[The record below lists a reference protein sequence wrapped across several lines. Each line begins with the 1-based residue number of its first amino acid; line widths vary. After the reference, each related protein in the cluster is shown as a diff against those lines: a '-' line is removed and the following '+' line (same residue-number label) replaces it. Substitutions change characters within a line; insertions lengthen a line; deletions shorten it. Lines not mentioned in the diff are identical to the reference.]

1 MSIQELA
8 NPNVAK
14 SLGLTSLDYW
24 PAGVKTFVTG
34 DWTPETIGGAFF
46 AKATIKNI
54 SSLLTANS
62 VVTATMGGIPTAEYQ
77 TYWLVSAN
85 PSIADGGTINIYVAA
100 TAASG
105 AGSKPT
111 GTVYVDY
118 AVHKF

>member
-1 MSIQELA
+1 MSIRELA

-14 SLGLTSLDYW
+14 SLGLTTLGYW

-34 DWTPETIGGAFF
+34 DWTPETIGGSFF
-46 AKATIKNI
+46 AKATITGV
-54 SSLLTANS
+54 SPLLTANS

-85 PSIADGGTINIYVAA
+85 PSTANGGTITIYVAA

-111 GTVYVDY
+111 GTVYVDWT
-118 AVHKF
+118 VHKF